1 MLSKEQRWLVKAN
14 TWGVGILWGGLL
26 LAASLALGLSLKEWL
41 GVIVFFLVSLA
52 WVSGSV
58 EIDLRFDALWT
69 RLGEIEDRLKSLEEE
84 MSEQARALLDP
95 IAKMDSRLQETLREV
110 YQVKKVVLSG
120 RPDDQA
126 ER

>member
-41 GVIVFFLVSLA
+41 GVIVFFLVSLS